1 MSSSYC
7 CIEVKMPPRLKT
19 TDSLSSKKAEI
30 LVPTNN
36 ITAWQIHIP
45 YFELQPCGLSQLF
58 SLCSASKLQWG
69 REGGLPTQQKI
80 PGDSSQSAPPP
91 SSLSKFT
98 SGENLLKLVLSALLQ
113 HVPFLHYLT
122 LSRAYLAHNWMSSPE
137 SWHSRKFYEQNKSV
151 LPLQV
156 HTLLLFPN
164 LTCFNKFW

>member
-69 REGGLPTQQKI
+69 GREGY
-80 PGDSSQSAPPP
+80 PPNKKYLVTP
-91 SSLSKFT
+91 H
-98 SGENLLKLVLSALLQ
+98 NLL
-113 HVPFLHYLT
+113 
-122 LSRAYLAHNWMSSPE
+122 
-137 SWHSRKFYEQNKSV
+137 
-151 LPLQV
+151 LPLRRCQNSRPV
-156 HTLLLFPN
+156 KTS
-164 LTCFNKFW
+164 